1 MDINA
6 QKEQFSRAFVQ
17 AVASVA
23 GFAWSQPSVDEDSV
37 DLTLAAKGGGG
48 TIRSPKVDL
57 QLKCHAASTP
67 TDDHISFPL
76 KVKNYEELRDDTV
89 LVPRLLVVVLV
100 PDDVGDWLSDTE
112 SELSLRRS
120 GYWVN
125 LRGEP
130 ATQNSSTVSVQIPR
144 GQRLNPDGLRGI
156 MQRIGSGESP

>member
-1 MDINA
+1 MTTRVL
-6 QKEQFSRAFVQ
+6 S
-17 AVASVA
+17 
-23 GFAWSQPSVDEDSV
+23 PDS
-37 DLTLAAKGGGG
+37 D
-48 TIRSPKVDL
+48 RCNS
-57 QLKCHAASTP
+57 
-67 TDDHISFPL
+67 ISFPL

-120 GYWVN
+120 GYWVS

-156 MQRIGSGESP
+156 MQRIGSGGSP